1 MRARKSFS
9 LVEVLVF
16 VSILSLFFI
25 TAVSIT
31 TFSIRNLKIQE
42 HKILATRY
50 AEEGI
55 EWVKQEKEDGWQ
67 DLPGVTGFS
76 SRDISTNGTGTSY
89 CLNSNPI
96 DWSNQSNCSDIYSLG
111 SPVGIFKRVLTVT
124 NSGTPVDSINANVTV
139 SWKENNTV
147 QSVVVKSVLNLWE

>member
-1 MRARKSFS
+1 MRVRKSFS

-25 TAVSIT
+25 TALSIT

-55 EWVKQEKEDGWQ
+55 EWLKQEKEDDWQ
-67 DLPGVTGFS
+67 NFTLHD
-76 SRDISTNGTGTSY
+76 DGTGTTY
-89 CLNSNPI
+89 CLNSNPL
-96 DWSNQSNCSDIYSLG
+96 DWTNQSTNCNDIYSLG
-111 SPVGIFKRVLTVT
+111 SPVGIFKRVLMIT
-124 NSGTPVDSINANVTV
+124 NSGTPVDSIVANMTV

-147 QSVVVKSVLNLWE
+147 QSVILKSVLNLWE